1 MVFPDAAFQE
11 MPFEKVEKE
20 IALAASPDSGDDLHE
35 VIVLCVDYALQ
46 QQVALDGH
54 GVALVCNYLDLSK
67 NFKARTVYHNLMVPT
82 SGVLEILWIYPEN
95 HKCYSLLIP
104 CRAYRHG
111 SLDKVGG
118 CVEGG

>member
-20 IALAASPDSGDDLHE
+20 ITLAASPNSGDDLHE
-35 VIVLCVDYALQ
+35 VVVPCVDYALQ

-67 NFKARTVYHNLMVPT
+67 NFKTRTVYHNRVLT
-82 SGVLEILWIYPEN
+82 ASRALEILWICPEN
-95 HKCYSLLIP
+95 YKHCGLLVQL
-104 CRAYRHG
+104 
-111 SLDKVGG
+111 S
-118 CVEGG
+118 